1 MFSYISYKG
10 CFPRL
15 RLRSNKESRRLSVKD
30 KRKRNIS
37 EPLPIVESSPTV
49 EKLLG
54 FNDNNNVFLLTD
66 GSSINESPC
75 HRGFNRLF
83 LSETASATTE
93 YHSTDTTSEDEQVFV
108 ETPPRRAS
116 ICSPYPPKPPRM
128 KQRRTFICQN
138 RGCPNTDLLFGRT
151 QVLFKSCNFCFTH
164 YCSAKCQNENRAEH
178 MNICFYGNV
187 DSKLTKLV
195 RILNNNRAGFY
206 FSKLAN
212 EGYLTKGKGC
222 LFMTFSSLKALDEI
236 LQFQIAGVQLQPL
249 YSAISDV
256 KKCCVSNKYR
266 QKLLEV
272 ISSYDP
278 TTQFIVNIAVVVGH
292 RIPNNPVPRNRE
304 VTVRKIA
311 IVELNN
317 ELQPTYSQILSLKE
331 CKPFMKKLDFEF
343 DGRLKRRKSV

>member
-1 MFSYISYKG
+1 MFSYLSYKG

-30 KRKRNIS
+30 KRKRIIS
-37 EPLPIVESSPTV
+37 EPVPIVESSPTV

-54 FNDNNNVFLLTD
+54 FNDNNNVFLLTE

-83 LSETASATTE
+83 LSETASAITE
-93 YHSTDTTSEDEQVFV
+93 YHSTDTNSEDDQVFV

-151 QVLFKSCNFCFTH
+151 QVLFKSCSFCFTH
-164 YCSAKCQNENRAEH
+164 YCSAKCQNENLTEH

-195 RILNNNRAGFY
+195 RILHDNEVGFY

-222 LFMTFSSLKALDEI
+222 LFMTFSSLRGLDEF
-236 LQFQIAGVQLQPL
+236 LEFQIAGVRLQPS
-249 YSAISDV
+249 YSAIADV

-266 QKLLEV
+266 QKLLGA
-272 ISSYDP
+272 ISNYDP

-292 RIPNNPVPRNRE
+292 QIPNNPVPRNRE

-311 IVELNN
+311 IVELNK
-317 ELQPTYSQILSLKE
+317 ELQPSYSQIFTLKE
-331 CKPFMKKLDFEF
+331 CKPFQKTLGLEF
-343 DGRLKRRKSV
+343 DGRLKRRKSI